1 LTRQQQSVAFCSA
14 QDNPAVCGQARR
26 RCDNQ
31 SHVRF
36 SARTRDQGVRS
47 VRTLRSVRDLLR
59 QKRYY
64 YVRSGVS
71 RTGADPASKFRGRAI
86 SVIFGS
92 QVSLRVHNCK
102 SDEVY
107 FTALLRQKQWTTKW
121 PYIVNAVFQIVQN
134 HGEKVTF
141 VGYRGGGRSP
151 QSSPWVRSWFSTQ
164 RDGYWYFPPA
174 PCRSEKKAEKTGQQ
188 QSANNAATRFAT
200 AVQHLQARQ
209 QTNQPTWFLTLATL
223 LAMNVRPAVLQ
234 SHTFCDINRWG
245 LKDTVQYFSPWASAR
260 GGKTGIIPW
269 EFRLG
274 TFKAFCERPFVLKP
288 DKDRQ
293 NVDVSPFRKKLSASS
308 YLNATL
314 VGYVFESF

>member
-1 LTRQQQSVAFCSA
+1 MTRQQQSVAFCSA

-141 VGYRGGGRSP
+141 VGYRGGGDRPNRPLESD
-151 QSSPWVRSWFSTQ
+151 RDFQ
-164 RDGYWYFPPA
+164 RNVMDTDTF
-174 PCRSEKKAEKTGQQ
+174 R
-188 QSANNAATRFAT
+188 
-200 AVQHLQARQ
+200 QHR
-209 QTNQPTWFLTLATL
+209 
-223 LAMNVRPAVLQ
+223 V
-234 SHTFCDINRWG
+234 
-245 LKDTVQYFSPWASAR
+245 
-260 GGKTGIIPW
+260 
-269 EFRLG
+269 
-274 TFKAFCERPFVLKP
+274 
-288 DKDRQ
+288 DRKRK
-293 NVDVSPFRKKLSASS
+293 RKKQGNNNRQTMQQPVLLLQYSIYKHVNKLINLPGFSH
-308 YLNATL
+308 LPHFL
-314 VGYVFESF
+314 Q